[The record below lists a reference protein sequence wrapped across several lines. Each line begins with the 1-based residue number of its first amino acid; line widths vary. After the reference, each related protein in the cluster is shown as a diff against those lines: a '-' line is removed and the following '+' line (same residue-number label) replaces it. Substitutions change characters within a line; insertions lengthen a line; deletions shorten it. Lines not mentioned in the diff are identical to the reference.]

1 MLSEQ
6 SEAEKFNT
14 ELTKSAVEIRQLVQ
28 DFPLCSTFKEIDEQ
42 NALVRSKM
50 ETMRLTLGRLER
62 VGRESM
68 EAGVSF
74 EILET
79 VERHRDQLTACQRQ
93 FRMANVKVFI

>member
-1 MLSEQ
+1 
-6 SEAEKFNT
+6 
-14 ELTKSAVEIRQLVQ
+14 
-28 DFPLCSTFKEIDEQ
+28 
-42 NALVRSKM
+42 M
-50 ETMRLTLGRLER
+50 ETMRLTLSRLEM

>member
-14 ELTKSAVEIRQLVQ
+14 ELTKSAVEIRQLIQ

-42 NALVRSKM
+42 NALVRAKM
-50 ETMRLTLGRLER
+50 ESMRLTLGRLEL
-62 VGRESM
+62 VGRESV